1 LNIAKLE
8 KKFAR
13 SKSLSYLEIS
23 KPNLRNNLKQLFA
36 MNNSFFIPATLVA
49 IFFAVSAI
57 CILDTAPR
65 PTGDVVKSQAQ
76 LFENHIVEGMIARQQ
91 AKLDAIKKQL

>member
-8 KKFAR
+8 KKFVR

-65 PTGDVVKSQAQ
+65 PTGDVLKSRAQ
-76 LFENHIVEGMIARQQ
+76 LIENAIVHNMIVQQ
-91 AKLDAIKKQL
+91 QNKLAKIKQ

>member
-8 KKFAR
+8 KKFVR

-65 PTGDVVKSQAQ
+65 PTGDVVKNQAQ

-91 AKLDAIKKQL
+91 AKLSKLQ

>member
-8 KKFAR
+8 KKFAK

-65 PTGDVVKSQAQ
+65 PTGDVVKSRAQ
-76 LFENHIVEGMIARQQ
+76 LIENAIVHNMIVQQ
-91 AKLDAIKKQL
+91 QNKLANIKR

>member
-1 LNIAKLE
+1 M
-8 KKFAR
+8 
-13 SKSLSYLEIS
+13 SYLEIS

-65 PTGDVVKSQAQ
+65 PTGDVVKNQAQ

-91 AKLDAIKKQL
+91 AKLDAIKKKL